1 MLNWIP
7 TFKKGDNG
15 GVEFWHGPERSGWL
29 TKQGDYIKTWRR
41 RWFVLKDGKIFWF
54 INDCVTQESVPR
66 GVIDVNKCLSIKGAE
81 DAINKPFAFEIST
94 QNDSMYFIAESEKEK
109 EDWINSVGRAIVKH
123 SRSLLENDRG
133 DYTTS

>member
-1 MLNWIP
+1 MHLLRLSHTRMQNMRHPCDAQCISNHVHTP
-7 TFKKGDNG
+7 HSSSPMF
-15 GVEFWHGPERSGWL
+15 P
-29 TKQGDYIKTWRR
+29 
-41 RWFVLKDGKIFWF
+41 
-54 INDCVTQESVPR
+54 CVQ
-66 GVIDVNKCLSIKGAE
+66 GAE